1 MLGILEVHFSVSIPN
16 GFHTTSRVRL
26 KGVKYLDVFQKLK
39 IPVSVLS
46 QLIFSI
52 HYVLLNLSEKNAV
65 ILPGLLQHSNR
76 KWQILRVS
84 TDFREQ

>member
-1 MLGILEVHFSVSIPN
+1 MHSSVSIPN
-16 GFHTTSRVRL
+16 GFHTTSQVHL
-26 KGVKYLDVFQKLK
+26 KGLKYLDVFQKLK

-52 HYVLLNLSEKNAV
+52 HYVLLNLLDKNAV
-65 ILPGLLQHSNR
+65 ILPGLLQHSNT
-76 KWQILRVS
+76 KWQIWRIY